1 MRKIIWSKIAVD
13 DYDENINFL
22 KVRWNDKI
30 IYDFLE
36 KTESVLELVRHNPSM
51 GAWDSSIGCNK
62 ILITKHIYLFYVME
76 KNEIQ
81 LLRFWNNFKKPYWP
95 INTSAQN

>member
-1 MRKIIWSKIAVD
+1 MAID
-13 DYDENINFL
+13 DFDENILFL
-22 KVRWNDKI
+22 KERWNDKI
-30 IYDFLE
+30 IFDFLE
-36 KTESVLELVRHNPSM
+36 KTQHVIELIMHSPNI

-62 ILITKHIYLFYVME
+62 ILVSKHIYLFYVME
-76 KNEIQ
+76 KNEIH